1 MEGTVLVALVALV
14 VLGMLGVVALA
25 KKGRVHWESNAAD
38 HSIKVEVQGGERQKR
53 SS

>member
-1 MEGTVLVALVALV
+1 MDGTVLVALVALV

-25 KKGRVHWESNAAD
+25 KKGRVHWESNAD
-38 HSIKVEVQGGERQKR
+38 HSIKVEVEGGERRKR